1 MMKNYFHSC
10 ALIVLHSLPIRQN
23 SSLDYDTVI
32 SLSATKVLGYSE
44 CTEYSHPWKAFVC
57 SAVFWYTVPL
67 IGWHTYSCTPPCN
80 PLPCSEAYRAAQPT
94 SRPVAQLHL
103 LSRTP
108 VYPAA
113 GRHGISLNARGCILM
128 HTSLWFYWL
137 QSAYLHFISVFWGLN
152 CQMYWTNEHSDFKI
166 DIYTS
171 LKRSQRDWG
180 QMKTIFWAIVLNC
193 SVLVY
198 MLSCPLCAFIMHVL
212 SYIWKSSSIFN
223 ILKRRT
229 CV

>member
-10 ALIVLHSLPIRQN
+10 ALIVLQSLPIRQN

-113 GRHGISLNARGCILM
+113 GRHGISLNGPWLHSHAYKLMILLIAICIFTFYFCILGIKL
-128 HTSLWFYWL
+128 S
-137 QSAYLHFISVFWGLN
+137 N
-152 CQMYWTNEHSDFKI
+152 
-166 DIYTS
+166 
-171 LKRSQRDWG
+171 
-180 QMKTIFWAIVLNC
+180 VLN
-193 SVLVY
+193 
-198 MLSCPLCAFIMHVL
+198 
-212 SYIWKSSSIFN
+212 K
-223 ILKRRT
+223 
-229 CV
+229 